1 MKSITILMHNIFA
14 MGGTVKA
21 VTNLANQL
29 AERGH
34 PVHIISIFQG
44 AQHPYFTIHPNIKVT
59 PLVNYRLRPQNIT
72 SILYNRLHKY
82 FGLGQARY
90 ISQHEPGRKQFNRH
104 VERRLIKA
112 LQHVDTDVLIST
124 RASFNI
130 LTAQYAPQSVE
141 KIGMEHMN
149 LAAYPDAYQ
158 REMLVAYQNL
168 DKLTVLTSKDQ
179 VAYQAEL
186 NTPVY
191 VIPNMIDEPR
201 LDVQRQKVIVAA
213 GRLEYEK
220 GFDLLIESVNEAQ
233 ETLREHDYQ
242 VHIYGNGQE
251 QDHLYDLINQYQLSD
266 LIQLREPTSQL
277 AEVLASSQIT
287 VVPSRNEGFGMVIL
301 EAMNQGSIVLSYDE
315 TTGPASLINHKEN
328 GYILPHADTRALAR
342 QLEAIIQ
349 HPEQCESIREH
360 GFNTVEKFTPDQVY
374 KQFSQMIED

>member
-59 PLVNYRLRPQNIT
+59 SLVKYRLRPQNIT

-82 FGLGQARY
+82 FGLGQPRY

-112 LQHVDTDVLIST
+112 LQHIDTDVLIST

-130 LTAQYAPQSVE
+130 LTARYAPRSVE

-179 VAYQAEL
+179 AAYQAEL

-242 VHIYGNGQE
+242 VYIYGNGQE
-251 QDHLYDLINQYQLSD
+251 QDYLHDLINQYQLSD
-266 LIQLREPTSQL
+266 LIQLREPSSQL
-277 AEVLASSQIT
+277 AEVLASSTMT

-301 EAMNQGSIVLSYDE
+301 EAMNQGSVVLSYDG

-328 GYILPHADTRALAR
+328 GYLLPHADTRALAR

-349 HPEQCESIREH
+349 HPEQCDSIREH

-374 KQFSQMIED
+374 KLFSQMIED

>member
-34 PVHIISIFQG
+34 SVHIISIFQG

-59 PLVNYRLRPQNIT
+59 SLVNYRLRPQNIT
-72 SILYNRLHKY
+72 SILYNRFHKY
-82 FGLGQARY
+82 FGIGQPRC
-90 ISQHEPGRKQFNRH
+90 ISQHEPGRQQFNRH

-112 LQHVDTDVLIST
+112 LQRVDTDVLIST

-220 GFDLLIESVNEAQ
+220 GFDLLIESINEAQ
-233 ETLREHDYQ
+233 ETLREHGYQ

-251 QDHLYDLINQYQLSD
+251 KDHLND

-277 AEVLASSQIT
+277 AQVLASSQIT

-301 EAMNQGSIVLSYDE
+301 EAMNQGSIVLSYDG
-315 TTGPASLINHKEN
+315 TTGPASLINHEEN
-328 GYILPHADTRALAR
+328 GYLLPHSDTRALAR

-360 GFNTVEKFTPDQVY
+360 GFNTIKKFTPDQVY
-374 KQFSQMIED
+374 KQFNQMIKD

>member
-34 PVHIISIFQG
+34 SVHIISIFQG

-59 PLVNYRLRPQNIT
+59 SLVNYRLRPQNIT
-72 SILYNRLHKY
+72 SILYNRFHKY
-82 FGLGQARY
+82 FGIGQPRC
-90 ISQHEPGRKQFNRH
+90 ISQHEPGRQQFNRH

-112 LQHVDTDVLIST
+112 LQRVDTDVLIST

-186 NTPVY
+186 NTTVY

-220 GFDLLIESVNEAQ
+220 GFDLLIESINEAQ
-233 ETLREHDYQ
+233 ETLREHGYQ

-251 QDHLYDLINQYQLSD
+251 KDQLNDLIHQYQLND
-266 LIQLREPTSQL
+266 VIQLREPTSQL
-277 AEVLASSQIT
+277 AQVLASSQIT

-301 EAMNQGSIVLSYDE
+301 EAMNQGSIVLSYDG

-328 GYILPHADTRALAR
+328 GYLLPYADTRALAR

>member
-21 VTNLANQL
+21 VTNFANQL

-44 AQHPYFTIHPNIKVT
+44 AQRPYFTIHPNIKVT
-59 PLVNYRLRPQNIT
+59 SLVNYRLRPQNIT

-82 FGLGQARY
+82 VGLAKPRI
-90 ISQHEPGRKQFNRH
+90 ISQHEPGRQQFNRH

-179 VAYQAEL
+179 AAYQAEL

-220 GFDLLIESVNEAQ
+220 GFDLLIESVNKAQ
-233 ETLREHDYQ
+233 ETLREYGYQ

-251 QDHLYDLINQYQLSD
+251 KDHLNDLIHQYQLSD
-266 LIQLREPTSQL
+266 VIQLREPTSQL
-277 AEVLASSQIT
+277 AQVLASSQIT

-301 EAMNQGSIVLSYDE
+301 EAMNQGSIVLSYDG
-315 TTGPASLINHKEN
+315 TTGPASLINHEEN
-328 GYILPHADTRALAR
+328 GYLLPQADTHALAR

-374 KQFSQMIED
+374 KQFNQMIQD